1 MRISP
6 PALPLLLAAALA
18 ASAPQTR
25 AGDDHERA
33 RAALQAGE
41 ILPLK
46 TVLDQLARS
55 YPGQVMKVE
64 IERESD
70 RWIYEIKLLQS
81 DGRLSKL
88 KLDAQTGALLSMS
101 RKHERR

>member
-1 MRISP
+1 MP
-6 PALPLLLAAALA
+6 QALA
-18 ASAPQTR
+18 DADA
-25 AGDDHERA
+25 DDQDRA

-70 RWIYEIKLLQS
+70 RWIYKIKLLQS
-81 DGRLSKL
+81 DGRLSKF
-88 KLDAQTGALLSMS
+88 KLDAKTGALLSMS
-101 RKHERR
+101 REHERR